1 MTAIGIDGE
10 DWLIDGA
17 PTYPGRTFRGWRIEG
32 LARKRAFFD
41 FLAEVTGAA
50 GPDPAPASRAER
62 IDR

>member
-17 PTYPGRTFRGWRIEG
+17 PIYAGRI
-32 LARKRAFFD
+32 
-41 FLAEVTGAA
+41 
-50 GPDPAPASRAER
+50 DPAPTSRAAR